1 MSFQN
6 VGTYNAGVFTP
17 KAAGPAPV
25 GGVPVMDADGIAS
38 GGAFLVSELEK
49 RDPLIRKP
57 LTSFTYPRDI
67 VIQTGGGWVDYV
79 SAMSVAYG
87 ITGGAVNSPVTAAGA
102 NGIPVVQASV
112 DKGVYKA
119 HVFAA
124 ALRVMFQDMQRANY
138 IGRSLDNLLQ
148 DGVRMAYDKH
158 MDANGYV
165 GIGDYGTTGLVNNP
179 DATET
184 TAVNGAKG
192 TAAWATKTPQE
203 ILKDVNDAITSVW
216 AANEYDETAVP
227 NHILIPYEQYN
238 YILTTMVTDLA
249 TETIYDFLLK
259 NNAAA
264 KNGGSLFIGATRWC
278 KGAGTGD
285 KDRMVVYVNHER
297 FVKMDELVPMSRI
310 MSAPSRER
318 IYRNGRAGGFR
329 RADSKADGD
338 LRGLRCVCPGRAGA
352 AYPGPGLR
360 HPAGRGAQFGAGADP
375 HDCPDHRGVYGRH
388 HRGDAGAG
396 QRGKGHCGGGQE
408 RHAWGGGGDQRP
420 V

>member
-6 VGTYNAGVFTP
+6 VGTYNAGAFTTKGTMP
-17 KAAGPAPV
+17 GGGAPAMTLDEAGV
-25 GGVPVMDADGIAS
+25 AS

-67 VIQTGGGWVDYV
+67 VIQSGGGWVDYV

-87 ITGGAVNSPVTAAGA
+87 ITGGAGASPVTAGGA

-124 ALRVMFQDMQRANY
+124 ALRVMFQDMQRSNY

-158 MDANGYV
+158 MDENTYV
-165 GIGDYGTTGLVNNP
+165 GIEEYGTTGLVNNP
-179 DATET
+179 DVTET
-184 TAVNGAKG
+184 TAANGAAT
-192 TAAWATKTPQE
+192 TATWATKTPQE
-203 ILKDVNDAITSVW
+203 ILKDVNDALTAVW

-249 TETIYDFLLK
+249 TETIYDFLMK
-259 NNAAA
+259 NNVAA

-278 KGAGTGD
+278 KGVGTGS

-297 FVKMDELVPMSRI
+297 FVKEDELVPMSRI
-310 MSAPSRER
+310 MSAPNVANVCYDTAYMANVSEVQLF
-318 IYRNGRAGGFR
+318 YPT
-329 RADSKADGD
+329 SMLYVDGI
-338 LRGLRCVCPGRAGA
+338 
-352 AYPGPGLR
+352 
-360 HPAGRGAQFGAGADP
+360 
-375 HDCPDHRGVYGRH
+375 
-388 HRGDAGAG
+388 
-396 QRGKGHCGGGQE
+396 
-408 RHAWGGGGDQRP
+408 
-420 V
+420 

>member
-1 MSFQN
+1 
-6 VGTYNAGVFTP
+6 
-17 KAAGPAPV
+17 
-25 GGVPVMDADGIAS
+25 
-38 GGAFLVSELEK
+38 
-49 RDPLIRKP
+49 
-57 LTSFTYPRDI
+57 
-67 VIQTGGGWVDYV
+67 
-79 SAMSVAYG
+79 
-87 ITGGAVNSPVTAAGA
+87 
-102 NGIPVVQASV
+102 
-112 DKGVYKA
+112 
-119 HVFAA
+119 
-124 ALRVMFQDMQRANY
+124 
-138 IGRSLDNLLQ
+138 
-148 DGVRMAYDKH
+148 MAYDKH

-184 TAVNGAKG
+184 PAVNGAKG

-297 FVKMDELVPMSRI
+297 FVKMDELVP
-310 MSAPSRER
+310 
-318 IYRNGRAGGFR
+318 
-329 RADSKADGD
+329 
-338 LRGLRCVCPGRAGA
+338 
-352 AYPGPGLR
+352 
-360 HPAGRGAQFGAGADP
+360 
-375 HDCPDHRGVYGRH
+375 
-388 HRGDAGAG
+388 
-396 QRGKGHCGGGQE
+396 
-408 RHAWGGGGDQRP
+408 
-420 V
+420 

>member
-6 VGTYNAGVFTP
+6 VGTYNAGAFTTKGTMP
-17 KAAGPAPV
+17 GGGAPAMTLDEAGV
-25 GGVPVMDADGIAS
+25 AS

-67 VIQTGGGWVDYV
+67 VIQSGGGWVDYV

-87 ITGGAVNSPVTAAGA
+87 ITGGAGASPVTAGGA

-124 ALRVMFQDMQRANY
+124 ALRVMFQDMQRSNY
-138 IGRSLDNLLQ
+138 IGRSLNNLLQ

-158 MDANGYV
+158 MDENTYV
-165 GIGDYGTTGLVNNP
+165 GIEEYGTTGLVNNP
-179 DATET
+179 DVTET
-184 TAVNGAKG
+184 TAANGAA
-192 TAAWATKTPQE
+192 TTSTWATKTPQE
-203 ILKDVNDAITSVW
+203 ILKDVNDALTAVW

-249 TETIYDFLLK
+249 AETIYDFLMK
-259 NNAAA
+259 NNVAA

-278 KGAGTGD
+278 KGAGTGE

-297 FVKMDELVPMSRI
+297 FVKEDELVPMSRI
-310 MSAPSRER
+310 MSAPNVASVCYDTAYMANISEVQLF
-318 IYRNGRAGGFR
+318 YPT
-329 RADSKADGD
+329 SMLYVDGI
-338 LRGLRCVCPGRAGA
+338 
-352 AYPGPGLR
+352 
-360 HPAGRGAQFGAGADP
+360 
-375 HDCPDHRGVYGRH
+375 
-388 HRGDAGAG
+388 
-396 QRGKGHCGGGQE
+396 
-408 RHAWGGGGDQRP
+408 
-420 V
+420 